1 MYKLTLVPY
10 PSPLRPNKKT
20 PATIRNCTRNRKTIR
35 RDLVK
40 ILRYPMRERYYERTI
55 EHWKPERDQRPEYE
69 NRFIHQKEKKKQKLL
84 RRKRKIINHSFEI
97 L

>member
-10 PSPLRPNKKT
+10 PSPLRPNRKT

-40 ILRYPMRERYYERTI
+40 ILRHPIRERYYERTI

-69 NRFIHQKEKKKQKLL
+69 NRFIHQEEKKKQKLL
-84 RRKRKIINHSFEI
+84 RKRKIINHSFEI